1 MLTSGFLP
9 GNLNIPKP
17 IDAGM
22 ALLFLVYLLCRGDP
36 TSATLCT
43 PDALDSQ
50 TLSVLHLHRVHG
62 VFPSCVQNARQLQTS
77 CNTSC
82 SICAERTVAVR
93 WIVANSVHSIVRAQY
108 ADFMS
113 SLSHCLWL
121 MTKKHSI
128 RLKPKLVGPAETMD
142 VIDSDV
148 QAAAA
153 LGRNRF
159 S

>member
-1 MLTSGFLP
+1 MLSLGHFLS
-9 GNLNIPKP
+9 GNLNIPKL

-22 ALLFLVYLLCRGDP
+22 TLLLLVCILCRGDP

-43 PDALDSQ
+43 RDALDSQ

-62 VFPSCVQNARQLQTS
+62 VFPSCVQNARQLQTC

-108 ADFMS
+108 AGLMPLPL
-113 SLSHCLWL
+113 SLPLS

-128 RLKPKLVGPAETMD
+128 GPKIQSAGQMENNDTATQD
-142 VIDSDV
+142 
-148 QAAAA
+148 AAA
-153 LGRNRF
+153 LNRNRF

>member
-93 WIVANSVHSIVRAQY
+93 WIVANSAHSIVRAQY

-113 SLSHCLWL
+113 SLSHCLWI
-121 MTKKHSI
+121 MTTKTFNKTETQT
-128 RLKPKLVGPAETMD
+128 RWTLPTMD